1 MSNEE
6 GEAEVQRPE
15 VEIAAQEA
23 MFHLRESAIR
33 AAIQKLNLA
42 SGSFG
47 LDAGCGIGLITQVLS
62 EAVSP
67 GGHVT
72 GMDLSSEFLAHAS
85 ARLESQGLR
94 EQVSFRHGDV
104 NQLPFEDGEFDWV
117 WSMDTLWPGPKEM
130 GCPAEDPFLMVR
142 EMTRVVRPGGTVALL
157 FWSSQ
162 KLLPGHP
169 LLEARLNTT
178 SQATAP
184 FGEGM
189 VPDQHVLR
197 GLAWLRATGLED
209 VTADT
214 IVADA
219 SAPLADSVRDALALS
234 FPMFWGGV
242 EDEVSREDWAEYQ
255 RLCQP
260 DSPDFVL
267 DDPDYYAFLTYT
279 MFRGMVV

>member
-33 AAIQKLNLA
+33 AAIQKLSLP
-42 SGSFG
+42 SGSSG
-47 LDAGCGIGLITQVLS
+47 LDAGCGIGLIAQVLS
-62 EAVSP
+62 EAISP

-72 GMDLSSEFLAHAS
+72 GLDISSELLAHALTR
-85 ARLESQGLR
+85 AESQGLR

-104 NQLPFEDGEFDWV
+104 NRLPFEDGEFDWV
-117 WSMDTLWPGPKEM
+117 WSMDTLWPGPKEV
-130 GCPAEDPFLMVR
+130 GCPAEDPFSMVR
-142 EMTRVVRPGGTVALL
+142 EVTRVVRPGGTVALL

-184 FGEGM
+184 FCRGM
-189 VPDQHVLR
+189 TPDQHALR
-197 GLAWLRATGLED
+197 GVAWLRGTGLED
-209 VTADT
+209 VRADT
-214 IVADA
+214 FVASA
-219 SAPLADSVRDALALS
+219 SAPLAESARDALVFS

-242 EDEVSREDWAEYQ
+242 EDELSREDWSEYQ

-267 DDPDYYAFLTYT
+267 HDPDYYAFLTYT
-279 MFRGMVV
+279 MFRGTVA